1 MSTINPVHGAKSKVH
16 HTNNECQFYKKANK
30 KTLKKGTGGKPL
42 CATCAEL
49 NEPGI
54 KLSPGNRRDL
64 YASARFLNTDSLQKV
79 GLQIPFTIYLQ
90 DPQVAIDNPRLGI
103 DEEFYV
109 NWEPHISDGPT
120 SARFAV
126 VDYNADTGMLA
137 APAIWDKNRSRFVY
151 DGVPIDKAAAEDD
164 DHLQFHQVNVWVVL
178 QRALMQYEDRL
189 CMGRHIPWGFPGNR
203 LIVVPHAGYGE
214 NAFYDRESKS
224 LQFYYFDSGG
234 KRIYTCLSSD
244 IINHEFGHAVLDG
257 IRPYFYESTL
267 VETAAFHE
275 FAGDLTAILMVMRNN
290 NFRKALCQD
299 VDVDLSATSALSSIA
314 EQFGKMTSDKPY
326 LRTALIKSKMAD
338 VSEEDGPHAMS
349 EVLTGTMFDIL
360 RAFARSYNSDRKK
373 TWPQTLFYTVQKM
386 QQLAFQALDFLPPV
400 DATFADYAR
409 AVLRSY
415 ELANPYD
422 PYNYYEVVL
431 KAFQKRGILNA
442 REAAALR
449 KKEYLHN
456 TLRPDIPYNVN
467 DIGRSRATAYMFLND
482 NRRKFNIPANQD
494 FEVIDLYDS
503 QKCTSDGR
511 LLPKQTILQ
520 YLWREEVGLN
530 GKDFAEFNGEQT
542 TISCGGTIVFDE
554 NNVILHW
561 THKPGINGDED
572 NGNLHGKR
580 RREAFLK
587 NLKHRIT
594 AGHIGALISTGKG
607 LLGSMIPQMTVEK
620 KMGRLDFRLTPH
632 FSLNDDTSTHFKS
645 NRKWEI
651 SC

>member
-1 MSTINPVHGAKSKVH
+1 MSTINPVHGARSKVH

-42 CATCAEL
+42 CNTCAEL

-54 KLSPGNRRDL
+54 KLSPGNRRNL
-64 YASARFLNTDSLQKV
+64 YASAKFLNTDSLQKV
-79 GLQIPFTIYLQ
+79 GLQIPFTIYVQ
-90 DPQVAIDNPRLGI
+90 DPQVAADNPRLGI

-137 APAIWDKNRSRFVY
+137 APATWDPHRSQFVFN
-151 DGVPIDKAAAEDD
+151 GVPIDKAAAEDD

-178 QRALMQYEDRL
+178 QRALSQYEDRL

-244 IINHEFGHAVLDG
+244 IINHEFGHAILDG
-257 IRPYFYESTL
+257 IRPHFYESTL

-275 FAGDLTAILMVMRNN
+275 FTGDLTAILMIMRNN
-290 NFRKALCQD
+290 NFRKGLAEGTNR
-299 VDVDLSATSALSSIA
+299 DLKAPSALNSIA
-314 EQFGKMTSDKPY
+314 EQFGSMIDDKPY
-326 LRTALIKSKMAD
+326 LRTAVNKLTMEKVTED
-338 VSEEDGPHAMS
+338 DGPHAMS

-360 RAFARSYNSDRKK
+360 DRLARSYYRDRKK
-373 TWPQTLFYTVQKM
+373 TWPQTLFFTIQKM
-386 QQLAFQALDFLPPV
+386 QQLALQALDFLPPV
-400 DATFADYAR
+400 DATFNDYAR
-409 AVLRSY
+409 AVLRSF
-415 ELANPYD
+415 ELANPVDPHHYYD
-422 PYNYYEVVL
+422 IIL
-431 KAFQKRGILNA
+431 DAFHKRGILSG

-449 KKEYLHN
+449 KRVDLRN
-456 TLRPDIPYNVN
+456 TTQPDIPYSVH

-482 NRRKFNIPANQD
+482 NRRKFNIPTNQD
-494 FEVIDLYDS
+494 FEVVDLYDA
-503 QKCTSDGR
+503 QKCTNDGR
-511 LLPKQTILQ
+511 QLPKQTILQ
-520 YLWREEVGLN
+520 YLWKEEVLLK
-530 GKDFAEFNGEQT
+530 GKQYGEYDGELT
-542 TISCGGTIVFDE
+542 AISCGGTIVFDE
-554 NNVILHW
+554 NNVILFW
-561 THKPGINGDED
+561 AHKPGIQGDEE
-572 NGNLHGKR
+572 NGNLNGKR

-587 NLKHRIT
+587 KLTHRISE
-594 AGHIGALISTGKG
+594 GHIGALISTGKG

-632 FSLNDDTSTHFKS
+632 FKLNDDTTHFKT

>member
-1 MSTINPVHGAKSKVH
+1 MSMISPVHGANSTVH
-16 HTNNECQFYKKANK
+16 HTNDQCQFYKRADKR
-30 KTLKKGTGGKPL
+30 TLENGSGGKPL
-42 CATCAEL
+42 CTTCAEL

-54 KLSPGNRRDL
+54 KLSPGNRRNL
-64 YASARFLNTDSLQKV
+64 YASARYLDTDSLQKV
-79 GLQIPFTIYLQ
+79 GLQIPFTIYVQ
-90 DPQVAIDNPRLGI
+90 DPQVAMDNPRLGI

-126 VDYNADTGMLA
+126 VDYNSDTGMLA
-137 APAIWDKNRSRFVY
+137 APATWDNKGSQFAY
-151 DGVPIDKAAAEDD
+151 GGVPIDKAAAEDD
-164 DHLQFHQVNVWVVL
+164 NHLQFHQVNVWVVL
-178 QRALMQYEDRL
+178 QRALMQYEDKL

-244 IINHEFGHAVLDG
+244 IINHEFGHAILDG

-275 FAGDLTAILMVMRNN
+275 FTGDLTAILMVMRNN

-299 VDVDLSATSALSSIA
+299 VDLDLSVNSALSSIA
-314 EQFGKMTSDKPY
+314 EQFGNMTSDKLY
-326 LRTALIKSKMAD
+326 LRSALQKLKMD
-338 VSEEDGPHAMS
+338 DISEDDGAHTMS
-349 EVLTGTMFDIL
+349 EVLTATMFDIL
-360 RAFARSYNSDRKK
+360 RAFAKSYHKERKK
-373 TWPQTLFYTVQKM
+373 TWPQTLFYTVEKM
-386 QQLAFQALDFLPPV
+386 QQLSFQALDFLPPV
-400 DATFADYAR
+400 DATFTDYAR

-422 PYNYYEVVL
+422 PHNYYEVVL
-431 KAFQKRGILNA
+431 NAFHKRGILTTK
-442 REAAALR
+442 ETEGLR

-456 TLRPDIPYNVN
+456 TLRPDILYSVN

-494 FEVIDLYDS
+494 FEIIDLYDS
-503 QKCTSDGR
+503 QKSTNDGR

-520 YLWREEVGLN
+520 YLWKEEVELK
-530 GKDFAEFNGEQT
+530 GKQFGEFNGEQT

-554 NNVILHW
+554 NNVILFW
-561 THKPGINGDED
+561 THKPGMQGDEEND
-572 NGNLHGKR
+572 NLQGKR
-580 RREAFLK
+580 RRQAFQK
-587 NLKHRIT
+587 NISHRIS
-594 AGHIGALISTGKG
+594 AGHIGAIIGSGKG
-607 LLGSMIPQMTVEK
+607 LLGSLIPQMTVEK
-620 KMGRLDFRLTPH
+620 KMGHLDFRLSPH
-632 FSLNDDTSTHFKS
+632 FKLNDDVNNNFKS